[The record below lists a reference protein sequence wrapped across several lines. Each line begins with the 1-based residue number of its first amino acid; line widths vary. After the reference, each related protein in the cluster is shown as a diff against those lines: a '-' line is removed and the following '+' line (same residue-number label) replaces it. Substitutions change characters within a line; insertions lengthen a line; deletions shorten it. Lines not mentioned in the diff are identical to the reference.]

1 MGRALEKVSCQV
13 MKMLEQ
19 LPGEALSLPVHG
31 HVSELFRKRVFQ
43 LSQASR
49 QPWCLLAFLLQSHEG
64 LRAGVTQLSGSQIPD
79 PQENW

>member
-1 MGRALEKVSCQV
+1 MGRALEEVSCQV

-49 QPWCLLAFLLQSHEG
+49 QPWCLLAFLLQSLEG